1 MADPI
6 IGNNVRI
13 EVEATATPSLTI
25 SAITKANPAVVTFT
39 EDTTGDPQNGDI
51 IVLQDVEGM
60 DELNGQV
67 ARVAGRAGSGASSTL
82 QLEGIDSTSF
92 GTFTSG
98 TFKTVLTFVSF
109 DKARTWNAQNAAPT
123 TIDVTTLK
131 DRRAKVVYGTP
142 GAITGDFTALLN
154 PGGDAEAELIEAT
167 NSQTTRAIRIT
178 YADSRKT
185 LMNARIVFGGGFG
198 LSPNAPAESNGNL
211 TVEGA
216 VGIVHYAT

>member
-13 EVEATATPSLTI
+13 EIESSASGSLTI
-25 SAITKANPAVVTFT
+25 SAITKDDPAVVTFT
-39 EDTTGDPQNGDI
+39 EESAGSPANGDI
-51 IVLQDVEGM
+51 VVLQNIEGM

-67 ARVAGRAGSGASSTL
+67 ARVVSRAGSGASSTMG
-82 QLEGIDSTSF
+82 LEGIDSTNF

-98 TFKTVLTFVSF
+98 TFKIVESFVSF

-167 NSQTTRAIRIT
+167 NSQTTRAVRIT

-185 LMNARIVFGGGFG
+185 LMNARVVFGGGFG